1 MRVIEGC
8 YIMATLRPLDPP
20 HKGIRNALSQLSL
33 SAGSTAAGDE
43 NGVND
48 LVSLAVDVLDFID
61 EHAAFEDMYILEPL
75 DERVPGSSV
84 ADHAAHQQLEV
95 RVQQLRQQLAT
106 LTASLNQADID
117 TFYTDISLF
126 QAAYLEH
133 MADEEATTERLM
145 MEHFSDEE
153 LIGHQIAIMGETSF
167 ESLLRMFRFIAPAR
181 RLDENL
187 QVMQAFRANAP
198 EPAFAAVMQTLQA
211 AMPPSQYNSLVDALG

>member
-1 MRVIEGC
+1 
-8 YIMATLRPLDPP
+8 MATLRPLDPP

-33 SAGSTAAGDE
+33 RAGSTAAGDE

-48 LVSLAVDVLDFID
+48 LVSLAVDVLDFLD
-61 EHAAFEDMYILEPL
+61 EHAAFEDKYILEPL
-75 DERVPGSSV
+75 DERVPGSSA
-84 ADHAAHQQLEV
+84 ADHAAHQELEKK
-95 RVQQLRQQLAT
+95 VQSLRDLLSS
-106 LTASLNQADID
+106 LTSTPNQNTVDA
-117 TFYTDISLF
+117 FYTEVVLF
-126 QAAYLEH
+126 QAAYLVH
-133 MADEEATTERLM
+133 MAQEEASTERLM

-198 EPAFAAVMQTLQA
+198 EPAFTAVLATLQN
-211 AMPPSQYNSLVDALG
+211 AMPAAQYSALIDALG

>member
-1 MRVIEGC
+1 
-8 YIMATLRPLDPP
+8 MATLRPLDPP

-33 SAGSTAAGDE
+33 KAGSTAAGDE

-61 EHAAFEDMYILEPL
+61 EHAAFEDKYILEPL

-106 LTASLNQADID
+106 LTASPNQADID

-187 QVMQAFRANAP
+187 QVLHAFRANAP

-211 AMPPSQYNSLVDALG
+211 AMPPSQYNSLAIALG

>member
-1 MRVIEGC
+1 
-8 YIMATLRPLDPP
+8 MATLRPLDPP

-33 SAGSTAAGDE
+33 KAGSTAAGDE

-61 EHAAFEDMYILEPL
+61 EHAAFEDKYILEPL

-95 RVQQLRQQLAT
+95 RVQQLRQQLTT
-106 LTASLNQADID
+106 LTASPNQADID

-187 QVMQAFRANAP
+187 QVLQAFRANAP

-211 AMPPSQYNSLVDALG
+211 AMPPSQYNSLAIALG

>member
-1 MRVIEGC
+1 
-8 YIMATLRPLDPP
+8 MATLRPLDPP

-33 SAGSTAAGDE
+33 RAGSTAAGDE

-61 EHAAFEDMYILEPL
+61 EHAAFEDKYILEPL

-106 LTASLNQADID
+106 LTASPNQADID

-187 QVMQAFRANAP
+187 QVLHAFRANAP

-211 AMPPSQYNSLVDALG
+211 AMPPSQYNSLAIALG